1 MFRISKMQNIFSY
14 SNKLVSFFILFSM
27 RKLLPII
34 ILLMFFSL
42 VIYLVAST
50 EEQTLDIE
58 YVTDLDYD
66 NREVIKVCVLNE
78 NNQYVLINA
87 TKHNDEDI
95 YIYVLKLYDHYR
107 NNLPLSYKSPLKGNF
122 EVQKVKKVKEVLNI
136 ELKMMY
142 FESGVTEFLNALIWS
157 YQDLGIE
164 KINAKINGNNFVVEK
179 NANINPVIE
188 SSDLYNNEKQIIYYL
203 DGEEIIP
210 VTYFHKED
218 KLQFLMNKVASRYN
232 ITYDI
237 QVIDSFL
244 VIEIVD
250 NEQMLSK
257 AVLNL
262 IIKSIDQMG
271 EFSEIVIIVNGEE
284 VYNKE

>member
-1 MFRISKMQNIFSY
+1 MQNIFSY

>member
-1 MFRISKMQNIFSY
+1 
-14 SNKLVSFFILFSM
+14 
-27 RKLLPII
+27 
-34 ILLMFFSL
+34 MFFSL
-42 VIYLVAST
+42 VIYLIAST

-95 YIYVLKLYDHYR
+95 YIYVLKLYDYYR
-107 NNLPLSYKSPLKGNF
+107 NNLPISYKSPLKGNF
-122 EVQKVKKVKEVLNI
+122 EVQKVKKAGEVLNI
-136 ELKMMY
+136 ELKMLY
-142 FESGVTEFLNALIWS
+142 YESGVSEFLNALIWS

-164 KINAKINGNNFVVEK
+164 KINANINGNNFVVEK
-179 NANINPVIE
+179 NASINPVIE
-188 SSDLYNNEKQIIYYL
+188 SSDLYNNHKQIIYYL
-203 DGEEIIP
+203 NGEEIIP
-210 VTYFHKED
+210 ITYYHKED
-218 KLQFLMNKVASRYN
+218 KLQFLMNKVASKYN

-237 QVIDSFL
+237 QVIDGFL
-244 VIEIVD
+244 IIDIED

-284 VYNKE
+284 VYNK